1 MIPRMRNKKTEG
13 EFEMKPAKKLWK
25 RLCAA
30 GLAMLLIAAMTV
42 SAFAANEAVND
53 VSDSVVRVELR
64 YVKQNV
70 SVPISIGTGIVIDQ
84 EYVVTCNHVVAIT
97 DSVDRALMAETF
109 GSDWE
114 KYLIYGVYSGAG
126 GQFMQASMVSD
137 ASDPDVDYA
146 TLKMKTKLAAKTPVM
161 LGTSKMV
168 DETDHVFLL
177 GYPYQSYELEELFT
191 EGYKKVNMDTRE
203 GTINKMNAKPNGFP
217 TKMIKTNVK
226 LLEGDSGGAMV
237 NEDGIVVGL
246 NVAGND
252 NAAYSLKIEN
262 VTAGLDQAGIP
273 YQSADS
279 IEPDPEPTPDP
290 DPEPKPEVEV
300 DTTGLLA
307 AIESAESALSE
318 NLTDESRTEIQD
330 KKIAAEAA
338 ADSDDQSEIDS
349 AASALQNA
357 VANKEVKKN
366 MMPIIIG
373 LVAAAVVIVII
384 IIVIVATRKPSK
396 EESYTDVV
404 GGGSKTA
411 QTGASTANNGFANTG
426 FDNSAPQPAP
436 NYAPSGA
443 VSGANETGVLGAG
456 GAATGI
462 LNSGSAPTGVLS
474 SKPYGQLTRKKDG
487 STVKVAAN
495 PFVIGKERLKV
506 TYCIDNNIMV
516 SRRHAQ
522 ITSTGAGAT
531 LTDLNSK
538 NGTFVNGL
546 KCEPNAPMALK
557 SGDIITLADEEFTFT
572 SL

>member
-30 GLAMLLIAAMTV
+30 GLAMLLIAVMTV

-64 YVKQNV
+64 YVKQNT

-97 DSVDRALMAETF
+97 DSADRALMAETF

-114 KYLIYGVYSGAG
+114 KYLVYGVYSGAG

-146 TLKMKTKLAAKTPVM
+146 TLKMKTKLAAKTPVK

-191 EGYKKVNMDTRE
+191 DGYKKVNMDTRE
-203 GTINKMNAKPNGFP
+203 GTINKMNAKPNGYP

-237 NEDGIVVGL
+237 NEDGVVIGM

-252 NAAYSLKIEN
+252 TAAYSLKIEN

-273 YQSADS
+273 YQSANAEPEPTP
-279 IEPDPEPTPDP
+279 EPDPEPE
-290 DPEPKPEVEV
+290 PEIEV

-307 AIESAESALSE
+307 AIESAESALNE
-318 NLTDESRTEIQD
+318 NLTDESRTEIQE
-330 KKIAAEAA
+330 KKIAAESA

-349 AASALQNA
+349 AASALQDA

-411 QTGASTANNGFANTG
+411 QTGASTANSGFANTG

-436 NYAPSGA
+436 NYAASGA

>member
-1 MIPRMRNKKTEG
+1 
-13 EFEMKPAKKLWK
+13 MKPAKKLWK

-42 SAFAANEAVND
+42 SAFAANEAVKD
-53 VSDSVVRVELR
+53 VADSIVRVELR
-64 YVKQNV
+64 YVKQGE
-70 SVPISIGTGIVIDQ
+70 SLPLSIGTGIVIDQ
-84 EYVVTCNHVVAIT
+84 EYVITCNHVVSIT

-114 KYLIYGVYSGAG
+114 KYLVYGVYSGAG
-126 GQFMQASMVSD
+126 GQFMQASLVSD
-137 ASDPDVDYA
+137 ASDARTDYA
-146 TLKMKTKLAAKTPVM
+146 TLKMKTKLAAKTPVQ

-168 DETDHVFLL
+168 DETDQVFMM
-177 GYPYQSYELEELFT
+177 GYPYQSYELEELFSD
-191 EGYKKVNMDTRE
+191 GYKMVSLDTRE
-203 GTINKMNAKPNGFP
+203 GIVNKIAKPNGYP

-237 NEDGIVVGL
+237 NENGIVVGM

-252 NAAYSLKIEN
+252 NASYSLKIET
-262 VTAGLDQAGIP
+262 VTDGLDQAGIP
-273 YQSADS
+273 YQSADGAGGS
-279 IEPDPEPTPDP
+279 SESAGESEDPEKDVVE
-290 DPEPKPEVEV
+290 PEEPEIEV

-307 AIESAESALSE
+307 AIESAESALNE
-318 NLTDESRTEIQD
+318 NLTDESRTEIQE
-330 KKIAAEAA
+330 KKLAAEAA
-338 ADSDDQSEIDS
+338 EGSDDQSEIDS

-411 QTGASTANNGFANTG
+411 QTGASTANSGFANTG

-436 NYAPSGA
+436 NYAPSSA

-522 ITSTGAGAT
+522 ITSIGAGAT

>member
-1 MIPRMRNKKTEG
+1 
-13 EFEMKPAKKLWK
+13 
-25 RLCAA
+25 
-30 GLAMLLIAAMTV
+30 MLLIVAMTV
-42 SAFAANEAVND
+42 SAFAANEAVNE
-53 VSDSVVRVELR
+53 VSDSIVRVELR

-70 SVPISIGTGIVIDQ
+70 SVPLSIGTGIVIDQ
-84 EYVVTCNHVVAIT
+84 EYVVTCNHVISIT
-97 DSVDRALMAETF
+97 DSMDRELMAETF
-109 GSDWE
+109 GNDWE
-114 KYLIYGVYSGAG
+114 KYLVYGVYSGAG

-146 TLKMKTKLAAKTPVM
+146 TLKMKTKLAAKTPVK
-161 LGTSKMV
+161 LGSSKMV

-252 NAAYSLKIEN
+252 NAAYSLKIES

-273 YQSADS
+273 YQGVNSVEASDS
-279 IEPDPEPTPDP
+279 EATESTEEPVDEVIEP
-290 DPEPKPEVEV
+290 EV
-300 DTTGLLA
+300 DITGLLA
-307 AIESAESALSE
+307 AIDSADAALSE
-318 NLTDESRTEIQD
+318 NLTDDSRTEIQE
-330 KKIAAEAA
+330 KKSSAEAVK
-338 ADSDDQSEIDS
+338 DSDDQGEIDS

-373 LVAAAVVIVII
+373 LVAAVVVIVII

-411 QTGASTANNGFANTG
+411 QTGASTANSGFADTG
-426 FDNSAPQPAP
+426 FDSSAPQPAP
-436 NYAPSGA
+436 NYAASGA

-456 GAATGI
+456 SAATGI

-487 STVKVAAN
+487 TTVKVAAN

-522 ITSTGAGAT
+522 ITSTGVGAT

-546 KCEPNAPMALK
+546 KCEPNTPTALK

>member
-1 MIPRMRNKKTEG
+1 
-13 EFEMKPAKKLWK
+13 
-25 RLCAA
+25 
-30 GLAMLLIAAMTV
+30 MLLIAVMTV

-53 VSDSVVRVELR
+53 VADSVVRVELR
-64 YVKQNV
+64 YVKQNT

-97 DSVDRALMAETF
+97 DSADRALMTETF

-114 KYLIYGVYSGAG
+114 KYLVYGVYSGAG

-146 TLKMKTKLAAKTPVM
+146 TLKMKTKLAAKTPVK

-191 EGYKKVNMDTRE
+191 DGYKKVNMDTRE
-203 GTINKMNAKPNGFP
+203 GTINKMNAKPNGYP

-237 NEDGIVVGL
+237 NEDGAVIGL

-252 NAAYSLKIEN
+252 TASYSLKIEN
-262 VTAGLDQAGIP
+262 VTAGLDQVGIP
-273 YQSADS
+273 YQSANA
-279 IEPDPEPTPDP
+279 EPCGSDEPVEPVDPPVE
-290 DPEPKPEVEV
+290 EVQV
-300 DTTGLLA
+300 DTTKLLA

-318 NLTDESRTEIQD
+318 NLTDESRTEIQE
-330 KKIAAEAA
+330 KKIAAESA

-349 AASALQNA
+349 AASALQDA
-357 VANKEVKKN
+357 VDNKEVKKN

-411 QTGASTANNGFANTG
+411 QTGASTANSGFANTG

>member
-1 MIPRMRNKKTEG
+1 
-13 EFEMKPAKKLWK
+13 MKPAKKLWK

-42 SAFAANEAVND
+42 SAFAANEAVKD
-53 VSDSVVRVELR
+53 VADSIVRVELR
-64 YVKQNV
+64 YVKQGE
-70 SVPISIGTGIVIDQ
+70 SLPLSIGTGIVIDQ
-84 EYVVTCNHVVAIT
+84 EYVITCNHVVSIT

-114 KYLIYGVYSGAG
+114 KYLVYGVYSGAG
-126 GQFMQASMVSD
+126 GQFMQASLVAD
-137 ASDPDVDYA
+137 ASDARTDYA
-146 TLKMKTKLAAKTPVM
+146 TLKMKTKLAAKTPVQ

-168 DETDHVFLL
+168 DETDQVFMM
-177 GYPYQSYELEELFT
+177 GYPYQSYELEELFSD
-191 EGYKKVNMDTRE
+191 GYKMVSLDTRE
-203 GTINKMNAKPNGFP
+203 GIVNKIAKPNGYP

-237 NEDGIVVGL
+237 NENGIVVGM

-252 NAAYSLKIEN
+252 NASYSLKIET
-262 VTAGLDQAGIP
+262 VTDGLDQAGIP
-273 YQSADS
+273 YQSANAELGESD
-279 IEPDPEPTPDP
+279 EPVEPVDPPVE
-290 DPEPKPEVEV
+290 EVQV
-300 DTTGLLA
+300 DTTKLLA
-307 AIESAESALSE
+307 AIESAETALSE
-318 NLTDESRTEIQD
+318 NLTDESRTEIQE
-330 KKIAAEAA
+330 KKIAAESA

-349 AASALQNA
+349 AASALQDA

-411 QTGASTANNGFANTG
+411 QTGASTANSGFANTG

-436 NYAPSGA
+436 NYAASGA